1 MWRLLILSLLISATA
16 SAQGLS
22 GQFHYRTLEVET
34 GAGRQALKVDSN
46 SGDWALDSTNAFDLG
61 GGAAVLPDP
70 GNGLTP
76 WNARHGDAQQVI
88 LAAKTESTSEF
99 GLLLAVRVPEERPTV
114 SGIYRAARIETV
126 PADSLEVR
134 TVFGD
139 LDAAS
144 AEITVDDSGLGRLS
158 DPRFGNVEI
167 SVSADGA
174 TIIGSPEGRE
184 GLFIAVRQSSEAPTS
199 LQWLAEF
206 SVESNA
212 PTASIGSLSAA
223 GSGLVRI
230 SQRFN
235 SVRGTRDYRGAGS
248 LVVGADGTGTLAATP
263 VGATVGGGLVGASAA
278 GILVAI
284 PAPQYAG
291 ASPFLHPHGAV
302 SAASLAPATDPAAPS
317 AFLSLYGAGLQ
328 TEPAETPTV
337 HFNGRPA
344 DVIFASAGQVNVR
357 APEELRGP
365 EAAITLTTANGES
378 NPVRVPVEQSSPAIF
393 SADFSGAGPGMVTH
407 ADFAPVSAAAPARR
421 GEIVL
426 VWCAGLGV
434 NQPAPRILFG
444 GVSGEVLF
452 AGQHPDFPGLYQ
464 INARV
469 PLPAPVGN
477 TVPLTLTNA
486 EGESDTVT
494 LAVGR

>member
-1 MWRLLILSLLISATA
+1 MRRLLTLVLLFSAVLM
-16 SAQGLS
+16 AQGVS

-34 GAGRQALKVDSN
+34 GAGRRVRSVDSN
-46 SGDWALDSTNAFDLG
+46 AGEWTLDLTNVLDLG
-61 GGAAVLPDP
+61 GGSIVLEDP
-70 GNGLTP
+70 NGLTS
-76 WNARHGDAQQVI
+76 WNARYGSGEEVI

-99 GLLLAVRVPEERPTV
+99 GLLLAVRMPEARPTV

-126 PADSLEVR
+126 PAVSLVVS

-158 DPRFGNVEI
+158 HPRFGNVEI
-167 SVSADGA
+167 SVSTDGS
-174 TIIGSPEGRE
+174 TIVGTPEGRE
-184 GLFIAVRQSSEAPTS
+184 GLFIAIRRSAEAPTS

-212 PTASIGSLSAA
+212 PTASIGSLSAG
-223 GSGLVRI
+223 GSGRVRI

-248 LVVGADGTGTLAATP
+248 LIVGTDGTGTLEATP
-263 VGATVGGGLVGASAA
+263 VGATAAGGLIGASGG

-291 ASPFLHPHGAV
+291 ASPFLHPHGVV
-302 SAASLAPATDPAAPS
+302 SAASLAPVTDPVAPS
-317 AFLSLYGAGLQ
+317 AFLSLYGDGLQ
-328 TEPAETPTV
+328 AESAETPTV
-337 HFNGRPA
+337 HFDGRPA
-344 DVIFASAGQVNVR
+344 DVLFASAGQVNVR
-357 APEELRGP
+357 APEDLHGP
-365 EAAITLTTANGES
+365 AALVTLTTAKGES
-378 NPVRVPVEQSSPAIF
+378 NPVRVPVEQSSPAVF
-393 SADFSGAGPGMVTH
+393 SADYSGVGPGMVTH
-407 ADFAPVSAAAPARR
+407 ADYSPVSAAAPARR

-434 NQPAPRILFG
+434 NQPAPRIRFG
-444 GVSGEVLF
+444 GMPGEALF

-464 INARV
+464 VNARV
-469 PLPAPVGN
+469 PLNAPLGDAI
-477 TVPLTLTNA
+477 PLTIVNA
-486 EGESDTVT
+486 EGETDTVT